1 MRNMR
6 WRGDAFKYRK
16 CSNCE
21 RTEFECF
28 IHINRLCVLCQLMK
42 DRRLAKRKGRINK
55 MKEKK

>member
-1 MRNMR
+1 MR